1 MQRSFIASYEA
12 QFKCQR
18 VTMYGTLAGRLVPDA
33 SKARDQVSDAHMA
46 RDLHCFCGNGMQP
59 ARSFNCGLCKGYG
72 QSTRGRNSRRTLSI
86 ASCAV
91 STPRINQGAGELFR
105 TYALAKRDGVE
116 FRLTFIDDGFREPH
130 TTEFDHPYMTRLFEY
145 IRIRVR
151 SGYPW
156 LTAPP
161 GF

>member
-1 MQRSFIASYEA
+1 
-12 QFKCQR
+12 
-18 VTMYGTLAGRLVPDA
+18 MYGTLAGRLVPE
-33 SKARDQVSDAHMA
+33 ARDQVSDAHMA
-46 RDLHCFCGNGMQP
+46 RDLHCFCG
-59 ARSFNCGLCKGYG
+59 YG
-72 QSTRGRNSRRTLSI
+72 QSTRGRNSRCTLSI

-91 STPRINQGAGELFR
+91 STPRINQGVGELFR
-105 TYALAKRDGVE
+105 TYAPAKRNGVE

-130 TTEFDHPYMTRLFEY
+130 TTEFDHSYMTRLFEY